1 MCVPALQISKTR
13 TRAQSLL
20 KHRLRYFARWK
31 VWLMPPLMLGSK
43 AFLRKPECSSALTVN
58 IEKLTTT
65 SPVAPVISHLRD
77 DPANTTTGVSYI
89 TVVSG
94 YQVDMEMGDS
104 LPSRWVIVNSRV
116 VAIRFKFR
124 AHIYLCNF
132 KQTE

>member
-20 KHRLRYFARWK
+20 KHRQRYFARWK

-94 YQVDMEMGDS
+94 YQVDMEIGDS